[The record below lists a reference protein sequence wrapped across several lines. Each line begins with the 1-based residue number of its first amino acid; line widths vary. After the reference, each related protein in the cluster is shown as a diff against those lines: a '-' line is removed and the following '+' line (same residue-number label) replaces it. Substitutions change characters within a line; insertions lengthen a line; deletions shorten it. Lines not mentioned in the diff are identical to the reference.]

1 MARINTPRSHSLPPL
16 MFLHAL
22 LVLGLVGLAFAILS
36 GNIVLLAAIVAAPLG
51 LLIFGYG
58 IHNPRFAFLLVGL
71 YACSFMTI
79 GRYLYI
85 DKLSVG
91 VDVLLLYWTAAIL
104 IHYYLYPSSINLRRA
119 INPLTLSYMV
129 WMLFTAIEFLNP
141 GTGGEGMERGL
152 RTTITSY
159 FVLYSC
165 TSILTDNQKT
175 LRQALIFGAILTAI
189 AFIKL
194 MIQRYWG
201 FDAAE
206 KYFLYV
212 QGGATTHIIG
222 YGNRYFSIFSDS
234 ANFGAFMGTMATI
247 YSIAYFGAPSR
258 RWSIFYIVVALMAV
272 TGILLSGTRSA
283 MVIPAAGMALYCLL
297 CKKVQLFIT
306 TAFIGLAAF
315 VFFAFTDIGDDNTFI
330 RRARTAF
337 RPSKDAS
344 FNVRVE
350 NRKEIA
356 AYLAEHPMGAGINAS
371 IAKLWFDEA
380 TGTYNEGTLPPDSH
394 YVNVWIQ
401 NGQIGIFLY
410 VGMHA
415 FWILT
420 GSFFVLFRVRNREL
434 CMQMAAFTCGI
445 FGLFVSGYANDAI
458 TQYPNNIITAVAI
471 AFVMNGPY
479 IDRQLRE
486 QRAATSLPNTPQE
499 ISAI

>member
-79 GRYLYI
+79 GRYLYM

-141 GTGGEGMERGL
+141 GTGGEGLERGL
-152 RTTITSY
+152 RTIILNS
-159 FVLYSC
+159 FVLYAC
-165 TSILTDNQKT
+165 TSILSNSSKL
-175 LRQALIFGAILTAI
+175 LRQCLLFGGLLTII
-189 AFIKL
+189 AFTKL
-194 MIQRYWG
+194 LMQKYIG
-201 FDAAE
+201 FDEAE
-206 KYFLYV
+206 NHYLFSG
-212 QGGATTHIIG
+212 GGARTHLISSG
-222 YGNRYFSIFSDS
+222 ARYFSIFSD
-234 ANFGAFMGTMATI
+234 AGTLGAYGGLMTTI
-247 YSIAYFGAPSR
+247 YLITAFGTRSR
-258 RWSIFYIVVALMAV
+258 IWKIFYFTIGCMAV
-272 TGILLSGTRSA
+272 LGVFLSGTRSA
-283 MVIPAAGMALYCLL
+283 MIIPMVSMALYCLL
-297 CKKVQLFIT
+297 SKRIKIFIIAGLCGLF
-306 TAFIGLAAF
+306 FF
-315 VFFAFTDIGDDNTFI
+315 VFFAFTEIGNGNDYI

-337 RPSKDAS
+337 HPSQDAS
-344 FNVRVE
+344 MNVRVE
-350 NRKEIA
+350 NRKEMA
-356 AYLAEHPMGAGINAS
+356 EYLALHPLGAGISND
-371 IAKLWFDEA
+371 IVKLWFDEA
-380 TGTYNEGTLPPDSH
+380 TGTYQQGTLPPDSH
-394 YVNVWIQ
+394 YVSIWIQ
-401 NGQIGIFLY
+401 NGSIGLFIY
-410 VGMHA
+410 IAMHA

-420 GSFFVLFRVRNREL
+420 GCYIVLFRIKDKEL
-434 CMQMAAFTCGI
+434 RQQLAAFTCGVL
-445 FGLFVSGYANDAI
+445 GLMTAGYANDSI
-458 TQYPNNIITAVAI
+458 FQYPNNIITAVAI

-486 QRAATSLPNTPQE
+486 QRAATPLPNTPQE
-499 ISAI
+499 TSAI